1 MTIDENLSND
11 RRMSKRTVTAT
22 IPPKFSKAARAL
34 LNLSQEDVAEQLG
47 ISPSTIRRYEG
58 GIPMNAEN
66 DAKFVAFLRQAG
78 ISFLYRKNEIV
89 GLWQGHHDQGDR
101 P

>member
-1 MTIDENLSND
+1 
-11 RRMSKRTVTAT
+11 MSKRTVTAT

-34 LNLSQEDVAEQLG
+34 LNLSQEDVAEKIG

-66 DAKFVAFLRQAG
+66 DAKFVAFMKQAG
-78 ISFLYRKNEIV
+78 IIFLYRGETMV
-89 GLWQGHHDQGDR
+89 GLSEGNTAVRVSALSCNKLR

>member
-1 MTIDENLSND
+1 
-11 RRMSKRTVTAT
+11 MSKRTITAT

-66 DAKFVAFLRQAG
+66 DAKFVAFVKQSGL
-78 ISFLYRKNEIV
+78 ILLYRGDEIV
-89 GLWQGHHDQGDR
+89 GLSQGHHDQGNKYDPHRRKDR
-101 P
+101 